1 MCKGGAL
8 WQTAPVPKY
17 APQSS
22 PLNSPKWR
30 DLKGFTSQELPH
42 RVRSWLLDE
51 GSLTERLIGASG
63 GNFEVQR
70 LSQGWCMPTLS
81 ERNLLHIP
89 ARQWALVREVVL
101 RCHGQAW
108 VYARS
113 VIPGTTLS
121 GSLRHLRWLQNQS
134 LGALIFQNPRLQRS
148 NFQLALLPAGCDYIH
163 PTLRQ
168 QVPAWARRSRF
179 TIAGKSLS
187 VSEVFLQQFQP

>member
-1 MCKGGAL
+1 MCKGGEL
-8 WQTAPVPKY
+8 WQTAPVQKY
-17 APQSS
+17 APPTASLRS
-22 PLNSPKWR
+22 PNWR
-30 DLKGFTSQELPH
+30 DLKSFNSQELPH
-42 RVRSWLLDE
+42 RVRIWLLDE
-51 GSLTERLIGASG
+51 GSLTERLIRASN

-70 LSQGWCMPTLS
+70 LSQGWQLPTLS
-81 ERNLLHIP
+81 ERSLLDIP

-113 VIPGTTLS
+113 VIPVATLS

-134 LGALIFQNPRLQRS
+134 LGALIFQNPQLRRS
-148 NFQLALLPAGCDYIH
+148 GFQLSRLPANSEYIH
-163 PTLRQ
+163 PSLRQ
-168 QVPAWARRSRF
+168 QEPAWARRSRF